1 MARKPA
7 PDTFLSILPISENG
21 FYVQFIMEVK
31 ICECSQL
38 HLYVSVKLVITHEIS
53 LFSFISSVFVF
64 KPPQISVHWWRSSFW
79 FLIWNMDNPTNRNAS
94 LTINNKLIEVIV
106 LQIKYF
112 SKNSFWFSLSIF
124 RRFYYYEFFN
134 NSYTIVVL
142 VSFEARSFIFSLNCG
157 DYFWPELFWL

>member
-1 MARKPA
+1 MVRAPAFMKKNPFNAYTHTQIKNVARKPA

-64 KPPQISVHWWRSSFW
+64 KPPQISVH
-79 FLIWNMDNPTNRNAS
+79 
-94 LTINNKLIEVIV
+94 
-106 LQIKYF
+106 
-112 SKNSFWFSLSIF
+112 
-124 RRFYYYEFFN
+124 
-134 NSYTIVVL
+134 
-142 VSFEARSFIFSLNCG
+142 
-157 DYFWPELFWL
+157 